1 MAKLS
6 IKIPFTQPIKPRER
20 AKIADA
26 ILTHIVGRTMAGLD
40 KNNEKFSAKKNGGY
54 TDAYAKLKGVGKND
68 VDLLLSGEM
77 LSELKVLNI
86 KPGEIEIGYKGSK
99 ELIGK
104 VDGNIRGTYGQSEP
118 IPGKA
123 RDFLGIDAEDVDVII
138 DSFAD
143 EDVPRLTAEDV
154 DQIARQAARE
164 ILGDIEFDTEVD
176 LEWHT
181 KKSQR

>member
-40 KNNEKFSAKKNGGY
+40 RDNEKFAKY
-54 TDAYAKLKGVGKND
+54 TKKYAELKGVGVSE

-86 KPGEIEIGYKGSK
+86 KPNEIEIGYKGSK

-104 VDGNIRGTYGQSEP
+104 VEGNILGTYGQPEP

-123 RDFLGIDAEDVDVII
+123 RDFLGIDADDVDVII
-138 DSFAD
+138 DSFAN

-176 LEWHT
+176 LE
-181 KKSQR
+181 

>member
-26 ILTHIVGRTMAGLD
+26 ILTHIVGRTMAGFD
-40 KNNEKFSAKKNGGY
+40 KDNEKFAKY
-54 TDAYAKLKGVGKND
+54 TKKYAELKGVGVSE

-99 ELIGK
+99 ELVGK
-104 VDGNIRGTYGQSEP
+104 VEGNILGTYGQPEP

-123 RDFLGIDAEDVDVII
+123 RDFLGIDAADVDVII

-176 LEWHT
+176 LE
-181 KKSQR
+181 